1 MDALIPILLTIG
13 FFIFQAYL
21 GYKKEQEKAA
31 KRNLGKPGV
40 PQRPTIQLPKE
51 RPVAQPVREVRER
64 VEAPIEQPY
73 VQTYVE
79 PTYKSTYKREKYIP
93 TEKPADLLAEYRRLA
108 SNDEDEVIRRAK
120 RLRNEKRSAIKRL
133 ETTLPDEAIGSR
145 AEELLHFDLEQ
156 AIKIKAILDR
166 PYQ

>member
-13 FFIFQAYL
+13 YFIFQAYL

-31 KRNLGKPGV
+31 KRNLGKPGT
-40 PQRPTIQLPKE
+40 PPRPAIQLPKE
-51 RPVAQPVREVRER
+51 GPKARPVRER
-64 VEAPIEQPY
+64 VETPIEQPY

-79 PTYKSTYKREKYIP
+79 PTYESTYKSEKYVP

-108 SNDEDEVIRRAK
+108 SHDEERVAMKARRMRA
-120 RLRNEKRSAIKRL
+120 EQRSAIKRL
-133 ETTLPDEAIGSR
+133 ETTLPDEAVGSK
-145 AEELLHFDLEQ
+145 AEALIHFDLEQ